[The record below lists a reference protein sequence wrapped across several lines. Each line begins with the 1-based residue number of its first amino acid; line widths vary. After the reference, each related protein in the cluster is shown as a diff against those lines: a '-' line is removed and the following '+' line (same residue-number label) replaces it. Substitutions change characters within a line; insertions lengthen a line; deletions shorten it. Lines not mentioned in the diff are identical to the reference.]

1 MRDKHEIWTEVR
13 VKKTAWASY
22 IALSSQVKIEVSL
35 HSSIFLPTVLPVIIQ
50 KQKLN
55 AEWKKKVL
63 WARTAVFLV
72 TLIKRHN
79 LSCSFC
85 FKLKLQCMHE
95 CISIVS
101 YVPGGVQF
109 SKRLDFHCYQG
120 DSFRSWET
128 LFCLWE
134 ITSPSKNCKWRGRT
148 QSCSSGLC
156 TGKNLIF
163 FRKSK
168 PHICINSSKFLWPLS
183 LSRHCWLVIFE
194 YLIQ

>member
-1 MRDKHEIWTEVR
+1 MSFVHRLEFASEDRSQSPFIDIFTHCFTCRYTE
-13 VKKTAWASY
+13 
-22 IALSSQVKIEVSL
+22 
-35 HSSIFLPTVLPVIIQ
+35 
-50 KQKLN
+50 
-55 AEWKKKVL
+55 AEAQCRMEKKVL
-63 WARTAVFLV
+63 WARTAVSLV
-72 TLIKRHN
+72 ILIKRHN

-85 FKLKLQCMHE
+85 FKLKLQWMHE

-120 DSFRSWET
+120 DSFRSWKT
-128 LFCLWE
+128 LFCLRE

-163 FRKSK
+163 FKKSK